1 MSKLPT
7 VTSREAIQAFGRA
20 GFEVARQ
27 ESSHVTM
34 KKPGHPYVL
43 TIPDGGKRDLA
54 RGTLRRL
61 IRDAGL
67 TVDDFA
73 DLLG

>member
-1 MSKLPT
+1 MSKMPT
-7 VTSREAIQAFGRA
+7 VTSREAIRAFGRA

-34 KKPGHPYVL
+34 KKLGHLFVL

-61 IRDAGL
+61 VRDAGL
-67 TVDDFA
+67 TVDEFV